1 MSMYNSTQP
10 GSKVRFAHPNVG
22 NKRSAAALVV
32 GEVYTVHCIQV
43 HSFGGCI
50 WLREVPSN
58 SFSTVQFENVDTP
71 SEIDDHLKQASEA
84 EEAPHGQCPVDCPES
99 GDKCESCGKW
109 PYGNSHADE
118 EAETIPAPADPDE
131 VLLEDA
137 GTKAQ
142 ERPGEWPPL
151 PTAPCK
157 CPDGLCA
164 HWPAQCRG
172 CNPNMAMQGVAKEPT
187 DRKELLQKIA
197 DCLTAIR
204 KTNRESAYAQSDATA
219 RRTIREEVGKLELL
233 FAELGSLP

>member
-1 MSMYNSTQP
+1 MSMNLDTQP

-32 GEVYTVHCIQV
+32 GEVYTVHRIQV

-71 SEIDDHLKQASEA
+71 SEIDDHLQQAT
-84 EEAPHGQCPVDCPES
+84 
-99 GDKCESCGKW
+99 
-109 PYGNSHADE
+109 

-131 VLLEDA
+131 HLLEDA
-137 GTKAQ
+137 GDKAQ
-142 ERPGEWPPL
+142 EIYYEPTPEDGGEPTLDNAGRRDGGEWPPL

-157 CPDGLCA
+157 CPGGLCDCWR
-164 HWPAQCRG
+164 WPAQCRG

-187 DRKELLQKIA
+187 DRKELEQKIA

-204 KTNRESAYAQSDATA
+204 KTNRESSYAQSVVTT
-219 RRTIREEVGKLELL
+219 RRQIREEVGKLELL